1 MKKSLLTLCIL
12 CILAII
18 QNTKDRITNI
28 FHTDPEDNQLG
39 EIIFNSTSNLKE
51 IRINNKS
58 ISLLSIDNL
67 LLNNV
72 PKKIYTKLKINDIV
86 TFVFDNESN
95 ANQMF
100 IASLFFKNNEN
111 IKNKVT
117 SGDNWICNNKPSK
130 AIKRYTYSNWQLS
143 NDIDSEAEFIWV
155 DSDSDCKIVEC
166 SIVIYQPALKSD
178 IKYFSS
184 NKLINLKIN
193 SRDLDIDLLKSNVL
207 DTIHNYSP
215 YLTSGDDIEFVFET
229 NRENILNPQYFIAS
243 IKYIDYNG
251 NWKVTSTNENWK
263 IDTKT
268 KPTVLA
274 DEYINSCKNCN
285 NEFNNTSK
293 FIWSS
298 KPIEANTI
306 SFIIKLED
314 TLEIKTNI
322 DKNEKSVIFVSV
334 DEYLAN
340 ISINDIP
347 IEINREYESSY
358 LETRSFIVDLKLGD
372 TISITTLKGNATKP
386 AIISSIIFK
395 SNFGKHKIINT
406 NKNDWKCNNITPVEV
421 EKPEVCN
428 AIVSKKAKWIWY
440 DSKDSKTDKPNIITC
455 KITIE

>member
-12 CILAII
+12 CILALI
-18 QNTKDRITNI
+18 QNTKERKTNI
-28 FHTDPEDNQLG
+28 FHTNPEDNELG

-51 IRINNKS
+51 IKINSKS
-58 ISLLSIDNL
+58 ISLLSVDNL
-67 LLNNV
+67 LLKNT
-72 PKKIYTKLKINDIV
+72 PKKIYIKLKINDIV
-86 TFVFDNESN
+86 TFVFDNDSN
-95 ANQMF
+95 ANHMF

-117 SGDNWICNNKPSK
+117 SGDNWICNNKQSRV
-130 AIKRYTYSNWQLS
+130 IKRYAYSNWQLL

-155 DSDSDCKIVEC
+155 DSDCKIVEC
-166 SIVIYQPALKSD
+166 SIVVYQPALKSD

-193 SRDLDIDLLKSNVL
+193 SKDLDIDLHKSNVL
-207 DTIHNYSP
+207 DTTHNFSP
-215 YLTSGDDIEFVFET
+215 YLTTGDEIEFVFET
-229 NRENILNPQYFIAS
+229 DRENILNPQYFIAS

-251 NWKVTSTNENWK
+251 NWKVISTDENWNL
-263 IDTKT
+263 DNKT
-268 KPTVLA
+268 KPKVLTE
-274 DEYINSCKNCN
+274 EYINICKNCN
-285 NEFNNTSK
+285 NEFNNSSK

-298 KPIEANTI
+298 KPIETNSI
-306 SFIIKLED
+306 LFMIKLED
-314 TLEIKTNI
+314 TLEIKTNMN
-322 DKNEKSVIFVSV
+322 KNEKSVIFVSV

-372 TISITTLKGNATKP
+372 IITITTLKGSATKP

-395 SNFGKHKIINT
+395 SNFGKHKIIST
-406 NKNDWKCNNITPVEV
+406 NKNDWKCNNLTPMEV